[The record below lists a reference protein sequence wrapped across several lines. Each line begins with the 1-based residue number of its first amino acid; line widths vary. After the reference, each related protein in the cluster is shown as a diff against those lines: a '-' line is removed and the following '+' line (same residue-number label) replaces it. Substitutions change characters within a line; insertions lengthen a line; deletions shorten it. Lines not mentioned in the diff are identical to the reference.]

1 MKTKFVIKA
10 FAVLCTLSL
19 VLSGCTRSSKPESV
33 NSEEHSDTS
42 VDSDITENNQNPP
55 GGDPTDSSDL
65 TDNPYFKDYPAE
77 KIFETSI
84 ESNGI
89 NLTDKVGTKDLFLTK
104 IDNNYLYLV
113 NNDFP
118 VTYTGV
124 SRNDFSKS
132 EVMTYDVKVEDL
144 DSNNHTYSGS
154 YFATPCFGDPYG
166 TVYLKV
172 LVGKVGEQSK
182 CILNKEVGTTISVNF
197 AEISDT
203 EVVFMCD
210 SDRKDGLMKELYKYK
225 IGDEQANLIYTQ
237 EVASKQL
244 PKVTFYNGEIYIV
257 HNMHNESGLQSV
269 SNRNDGLF
277 CIQRLNADGEEIDR
291 EVIELPGLSRVSI
304 VDFTVTENNYIMK
317 SRFPSTNETQGYYKT
332 VIIDRKS
339 RELFS
344 GFNPGSRLNDARIDN
359 RYILFGYDV
368 SSESGPQICVFDS
381 EKSEFHILSFTA
393 LEDARIAN
401 IAANYNGDMVFVIQD
416 DKEDINE
423 KTDTYSLVL
432 FENICS
438 IITNDH

>member
-55 GGDPTDSSDL
+55 GGDSTDSSDL
-65 TDNPYFKDYPAE
+65 TDNPYFKDYPSE

-89 NLTDKVGTKDLFLTK
+89 NLTDKVGDKNLFLVEM
-104 IDNNYLYLV
+104 DNNYLYFA
-113 NNDFP
+113 NNEFP

-172 LVGKVGEQSK
+172 LVGKVGEQYK

-244 PKVTFYNGEIYIV
+244 PSVNFYDGEIYIV
-257 HNMHNESGLQSV
+257 HNMYSESGLQSV

-277 CIQRLNADGEEIDR
+277 CIQRLNANGEEIDR
-291 EVIELPGLSRVSI
+291 EIIELPGFTRVSI
-304 VDFTVTENNYIMK
+304 ADFTVTENNYIMK
-317 SRFPSTNETQGYYKT
+317 FRFPSTNETQGYYKT
-332 VIIDRKS
+332 VIIDRKT

-344 GFNPGSRLNDARIDN
+344 VFNFGSRLNDARIDN
-359 RYILFGYDV
+359 RYILFGYNV

-381 EKSEFHILSFTA
+381 EKSEFHTLSFKSLKDFNVWHIVA
-393 LEDARIAN
+393 DCK
-401 IAANYNGDMVFVIQD
+401 GDVVFVIMD
-416 DKEDINE
+416 DKEDINV
-423 KTDTYSLVL
+423 KTDTFSLVL
-432 FENICS
+432 FEDVCS
-438 IITNDH
+438 ILTNDR